1 MIIPERFREGE
12 GTRLEFKRML
22 PSEDRKVLKTIVAF
36 ANGSGGT
43 VVFGVDDTTHEVRG
57 IESDNMSRL
66 LDSVTDMIC
75 SACEPLIVPEISL
88 RTIGDKTIMQVD
100 ISPGVH
106 LPYYIKKE
114 GPEHGVYVRV
124 GATTR
129 VAEPEILREL
139 RLAGERC
146 SYDEIVERS
155 SQPVTEA
162 EVLQFELDV
171 NARRVNNPLSLGYS
185 QLAGRKLLKEQN
197 GKYYPTV
204 AFRLLTRG
212 DLHFSGIQCALF
224 KGVHKVH
231 FLDRHE
237 YKGTVQSQIDEACK
251 FLLRNLRMGAKI
263 KGLYREDVYELPPEA
278 LRETVTNAVMHRN
291 YLSHA
296 FIQISIYDDR
306 VEIYSPGKLVA
317 PQSLDKMMSGLS
329 YLRNPLLADMF
340 QQMRMAEHWGT
351 GIQRVREA
359 CLENG
364 VEPPAYTCDDMGVMV
379 IYQRPD
385 LNLERTPIRHH
396 GTKNAYMGEYKE
408 LLAYI
413 AGQGKVSVAEVM
425 NFLSC
430 SRSTAMRTISA
441 MLSGNLI
448 VKEGVHKNV
457 RYVVAEH
464 ISKSL
469 T

>member
-36 ANGSGGT
+36 ANGAGGT
-43 VVFGVDDTTHEVRG
+43 VIFGVDDATHEVLG
-57 IESDNMSRL
+57 IESENMSRL

-88 RTIGDKTIMQVD
+88 RTIGDKTVLQVD
-100 ISPGVH
+100 IAPGMH

-155 SQPVTEA
+155 SHPVTET
-162 EVLQFELDV
+162 EILQLESDV
-171 NARRVNNPLSLGYS
+171 NERRDKNPLRLGCS
-185 QLAGRKLLKEQN
+185 QLVGRKLLIEQN

-224 KGVHKVH
+224 KGGQKVH

-237 YKGTVQSQIDEACK
+237 IKGTVQNQIDEACR
-251 FLLRNLRMGAKI
+251 FLLRNLRIGAKI
-263 KGLYREDVYELPPEA
+263 KGVYREDVYELPPEA

-296 FIQISIYDDR
+296 FIQVSIYDDR

-317 PQSLDKMMSGLS
+317 HQSLDKMMSGLS

-351 GIQRVREA
+351 GIQRVRDA

-364 VEPPAYTCDDMGVMV
+364 IEPPTYICDDMGVMV
-379 IYQRPD
+379 IYQRPNPNTEQT
-385 LNLERTPIRHH
+385 L
-396 GTKNAYMGEYKE
+396 TKRNDAKNVYTGVYKE
-408 LLAYI
+408 LLAHI
-413 AGQGKVSVAEVM
+413 EGQGKVSVADVM
-425 NFLSC
+425 KFLSC

-441 MLSGNLI
+441 MLAGNLL
-448 VKEGVHKNV
+448 VKDGVHKNV

-464 ISKSL
+464 ITTSSI
-469 T
+469 